1 VDLETTV
8 KARIDADT
16 KRKATEAL
24 NAIGYSVSDAIRI
37 LMLRIA
43 NDKRLPFDVYGQ
55 EEHSIRQ

>member
-1 VDLETTV
+1 MDLETTV

-55 EEHSIRQ
+55 EEHSTRQ

>member
-1 VDLETTV
+1 MDLETTV

-37 LMLRIA
+37 LRRIA

-55 EEHSIRQ
+55 EEHSTRQ